1 MGYLIL
7 PENVSKHSRNYLHKL
22 LSLTPISTTINNN
35 KLNLMTRLLKHDT
48 TKSVVLSI
56 LSQPSGVAH
65 KSFVQDVLNVVD
77 STDNNNFYNILL
89 SQTFTRLPVIYDD
102 MLENIEQ
109 QLQDCLNNW
118 NIGAKR
124 KEFTTI
130 MEERVPARLDA

>member
-1 MGYLIL
+1 
-7 PENVSKHSRNYLHKL
+7 
-22 LSLTPISTTINNN
+22 
-35 KLNLMTRLLKHDT
+35 MTRLLKHDT

-89 SQTFTRLPVIYDD
+89 SQTFTRLPVTYDD

-130 MEERVPARLDA
+130 MEERVPARLDAWDA